1 MKRSRLLGLG
11 LSVVLFATGLAACGS
26 DSKSTGGSGAGGN
39 GDTVSTGGT
48 DTGTSADGG
57 TLSVLNDEFGSSATQ
72 STWSDLAPARH
83 TTLDIQQSR
92 AGFLTIVPAPT
103 SFNAWYSDSEGP
115 LYSKTITGD
124 FVAEISVVLGTAT
137 DRTVTPVRANTFS
150 AAGFVIR
157 DPASV
162 QFRQRWVMYNIGYQ
176 DVAVAREIKTTTPS
190 AGGATA
196 SLSTLYLNNTPSAV
210 NAGLLRVCRIG
221 SLFRFFHRYP
231 SESTWTEEVFRSVGS
246 TPTRING
253 NGPRPAIADGAP
265 LSFDRPDLPAAV
277 QVGLMAGNFVP
288 DPAGARGEFDYIR
301 FSSASKPADCLAGNA

>member
-1 MKRSRLLGLG
+1 MSGLG
-11 LSVVLFATGLAACGS
+11 LSVVLFAIGLAACGG
-26 DSKSTGGSGAGGN
+26 DTKSTGGSGAGGD
-39 GDTVSTGGT
+39 GATVTTGGT
-48 DTGTSADGG
+48 ADSG
-57 TLSVLNDEFGSSATQ
+57 TLSALNDEFGSSSTQ
-72 STWSDLAPARH
+72 SMWSDLAPARH

-92 AGFLTIVPAPT
+92 AGFLTIVPTPT
-103 SFNAWYSDSEGP
+103 SLNAWYSDSEGP
-115 LYSKTITGD
+115 LYSKTVTGD

-137 DRTVTPVRANTFS
+137 DRTVTPVRANSFS

-162 QFRQRWVMYNIGYQ
+162 QLRQRWVMYNIGYQ
-176 DVAVAREIKTTTPS
+176 DVAVAREIKTTTPGT
-190 AGGATA
+190 GGTTA
-196 SLSTLYLNNTPSAV
+196 SLSTLYLNNTPSGI
-210 NAGLLRVCRIG
+210 NAGRLRVCRIG
-221 SLFRFFHRYP
+221 SLFRFFHRHP

-288 DPAGARGEFDYIR
+288 DPAGTRGEFDYIR
-301 FSSASKPADCLAGNA
+301 FASASKPADCLAANP